1 MSRGGMSRGTWL
13 SKTVRKRLGIA
24 PVPAATYHRAKRSTL
39 LGLVLC
45 SVLGAC
51 GVPAQPNAQRI
62 PADRISLAVQK
73 PERLVTSF
81 LLVGGSKL
89 YGRPDCIPLTLDLK
103 RSAEAELVNLGKPLS
118 PADAV
123 DFGSSVNTY
132 DLSVASFDEDTGTVT
147 IDVTNAPGFKQD
159 YLAIGQVVLSLT
171 SIKGVERVGM
181 MQRERPEADKPGIE
195 LVLGSVKL
203 ADSIDAPGIKQG
215 ELLLP
220 ASGESFVDSVSSA
233 LVPIYFFE
241 NTADGVR
248 LRLTGKYVTDF
259 DPTDAPKIQAA
270 QYLGQLDL
278 GPTGE
283 SASEKLARKKFSDLA
298 AQVEQTDE
306 NGPLKLTVSAA
317 YDLLSP
323 QDQAL
328 ALGQL
333 LLTLELIPSFPELP
347 PVEFYVNLEPKNVS
361 DDAPEPSVPAET
373 SVLSE
378 RRTKVPNAKGEEV
391 EREFLLPSDYE
402 DLKADNPIPGSSKE
416 ISSSREC
423 R

>member
-1 MSRGGMSRGTWL
+1 MSRGAWL
-13 SKTVRKRLGIA
+13 SKTVRKRFGIL
-24 PVPAATYHRAKRSTL
+24 PEPIAAHHRARTGL
-39 LGLVLC
+39 LSLALGSL
-45 SVLGAC
+45 LGAC

-103 RSAEAELVNLGKPLS
+103 RSAEAELTNLGKPLS

-147 IDVTNAPGFKQD
+147 IDVTKAPGFKQD

-181 MQRERPEADKPGIE
+181 MQRERPEADKPGLE

-220 ASGESFVDSVSSA
+220 ASGESFADSVSSA

-317 YDLLSP
+317 YDSLSP

-373 SVLSE
+373 SILSE
-378 RRTKVPNAKGEEV
+378 RRTRVPNAEGEEV

-402 DLKADNPIPGSSKE
+402 NLVADKVNTGSSKE

>member
-1 MSRGGMSRGTWL
+1 MSRGAWL
-13 SKTVRKRLGIA
+13 SKTVRKRFGIL
-24 PVPAATYHRAKRSTL
+24 PEPIAAHHRARTGL
-39 LGLVLC
+39 LSLALGSL
-45 SVLGAC
+45 LGAC

-103 RSAEAELVNLGKPLS
+103 RSAEAELTNLGKPLS

-147 IDVTNAPGFKQD
+147 IDVTKAPGFKQD

-181 MQRERPEADKPGIE
+181 MQRERPEVDKPGLE

-220 ASGESFVDSVSSA
+220 ASGESFADSVSSA

-317 YDLLSP
+317 YDSLSP

-373 SVLSE
+373 SILSE
-378 RRTKVPNAKGEEV
+378 RRTRVPNAEGEEV

-402 DLKADNPIPGSSKE
+402 NLVADKVNTGSSKE

>member
-1 MSRGGMSRGTWL
+1 MSRGAWL
-13 SKTVRKRLGIA
+13 SKTVRKRFGIL
-24 PVPAATYHRAKRSTL
+24 PEPIAAHHRARTGL
-39 LGLVLC
+39 LSLALGSL
-45 SVLGAC
+45 LGAC

-118 PADAV
+118 PSDAV

-132 DLSVASFDEDTGTVT
+132 DLSVASFDEDAGTVT

-181 MQRERPEADKPGIE
+181 MQREKPEADKPGLE

-203 ADSIDAPGIKQG
+203 ADSIEAPGIKQG

-220 ASGESFVDSVSSA
+220 ASGESFADSVSSA

-317 YDLLSP
+317 YDSLSP

-361 DDAPEPSVPAET
+361 DDAPEPSIPAET